1 MSAEQEEICRGV
13 ADTQHPALVH
23 VHGKTR
29 APAQVLMCG
38 CDLNTTLPNESLPG
52 EPAGA
57 MLGTL
62 QAWTRVP
69 RCPLTTGERCNS
81 SGS

>member
-52 EPAGA
+52 DGNFCIIHPVKRFNFRFAEQKEKEQ
-57 MLGTL
+57 T
-62 QAWTRVP
+62 
-69 RCPLTTGERCNS
+69 
-81 SGS
+81 